1 MDLTKAFDS
10 VPYFLLLDVLKYYNL
25 YPPWFESYLNDR
37 SQCTKLGSLISDPL
51 PIDFAVPQ
59 GSILGKILFLVY
71 INEVKQF
78 THRYHHPHVKYK
90 IIVYADDTQLLLTC
104 KPEYFDE
111 MKNFA
116 STIASDIIDFY
127 LSLKLM
133 TNMSKNQCIL
143 FSTKNQLNKIPEN
156 ERYLNIKGVKIKFS
170 ESLKTLGVTF
180 DQDMKF
186 KKHVNKLYV
195 SIFNKLLYINK
206 CRNTLNFLTRKLL
219 VEHCALSHLNYC
231 RDIWGFLSYEQK
243 TQLQKLLSFGA
254 KIVFLNQNTI
264 TLPILLNL
272 LNS

>member
-1 MDLTKAFDS
+1 
-10 VPYFLLLDVLKYYNL
+10 
-25 YPPWFESYLNDR
+25 
-37 SQCTKLGSLISDPL
+37 
-51 PIDFAVPQ
+51 
-59 GSILGKILFLVY
+59 
-71 INEVKQF
+71 
-78 THRYHHPHVKYK
+78 
-90 IIVYADDTQLLLTC
+90 
-104 KPEYFDE
+104 

-170 ESLKTLGVTF
+170 ESVKTLGVTF

-186 KKHVNKLYV
+186 KKHVNKLYG

-254 KIVFLNQNTI
+254 KIVFLKSKYDHSSHLVESLKFLTPEKSSIYFLSCTAFKCINNFNNPNI
-264 TLPILLNL
+264 PKIFNLNL
-272 LNS
+272 KVQQEIMLSSHALAPIIFTILSYIEARNCGFNSLKIFGILKLFPNSRMIWKNIF